1 MIEVKI
7 IELILLAV
15 VCVQLGLLLGL
26 AIRIK

>member
-7 IELILLAV
+7 IEVVILAV

-26 AIRIK
+26 SIRIK